1 MKKFGLSLAMCAA
14 LSLAAVPMMTTPA
27 DAQKSGKSSKKSKS
41 KAAKVEVSK
50 KSGGPAP
57 ASVVYF
63 NNCATTGASY
73 GLVIGS
79 AAAVGCGV
87 VWAVPVLIQSLIFRG

>member
-1 MKKFGLSLAMCAA
+1 MKKFGLSLAICAA

-27 DAQKSGKSSKKSKS
+27 DAHKSGKSSKKS

-50 KSGGPAP
+50 KSSGPAP
-57 ASVVYF
+57 ASAVYF
-63 NNCATTGASY
+63 NNCATAGASY
-73 GLVIGS
+73 GTIIGG

-87 VWAVPVLIQSLIFRG
+87 VWAVPVLIQSFIFRG